1 MMELN
6 MFIDGEWITSTSGE
20 KREVINPANG
30 ELIAVAAEGAAEDAK
45 YAISVAR
52 KTFDSGIWSTL
63 PFKTRAKYLH
73 NIANLL
79 EENAEE
85 IAMLETLNNGKM
97 LLAAKT
103 DVQNAIECFRY
114 YASLITQP
122 EGEIFNVGDSVQT
135 IVIREPIGVCSLI
148 VPWNFPLLMAS
159 WQIAPALV
167 AGNTFILKP
176 SEITPVTA
184 VKLFEIFEKAGV
196 PTGVA
201 NLVMGPGSTVGSEM
215 VDSNLVDKV
224 AFIGGTETGQN
235 IMRVAAENTKKIS
248 LELGGKS
255 PTIVFAD
262 NDLEIAVDN
271 ALFNIFLNSG
281 QVCTAASRLL
291 IEDSIHD
298 QFVERLVERAKKIVI
313 GHGNKAT
320 SEMGPLVSEAHMQK
334 VLRYIEIGKQ
344 EGAILACGGNR
355 IIDNGFENGFFVEP
369 TIFTNT
375 RPDMRI
381 VQEEIFGPVLVIQKF
396 KDEEEAITLAN
407 DTVFGLGGA
416 VFCKDLEKAM
426 RVVKKIKAGI
436 TWVNCYHV
444 ATIQA
449 PWGGYKQSG
458 IGRGLGIFGLD
469 EFSEIKQ
476 INVSYKAHPVG
487 WFSN

>member
-6 MFIDGEWITSTSGE
+6 MYIDGKWITSISGE
-20 KREVINPANG
+20 KREVKNPANG
-30 ELIAVAAEGAAEDAK
+30 KVIALAAEGTAEDTI
-45 YAISVAR
+45 YAISIAR
-52 KTFDSGIWSTL
+52 KTFESGVWSTL
-63 PFKTRAKYLH
+63 PFKARANYL
-73 NIANLL
+73 NKIANLL

-103 DVQNAIECFRY
+103 DVQNAIDCFRY

-122 EGEIFNVGDSVQT
+122 EGEMYNAGDLVQT

-159 WQIAPALV
+159 WQIAPALA
-167 AGNTFILKP
+167 AGNTIILKP

-184 VKLFEIFEKAGV
+184 VKLFEIIEKAGV
-196 PTGVA
+196 PAGVA
-201 NLVMGPGSTVGSEM
+201 NLVLGTGNIVGSEM
-215 VDSNLVDKV
+215 VDSDWVDKV
-224 AFIGGTETGQN
+224 AFIGGTETGKK
-235 IMRVAAENTKKIS
+235 IMRHAAENAKKIS

-255 PTIVFAD
+255 PNIVFAD

-271 ALFNIFLNSG
+271 ALFNIFFNSG

-291 IEDSIHD
+291 IEESIHD
-298 QFVERLVERAKKIVI
+298 KFVDRLIERAKKIVI
-313 GHGNKAT
+313 GQGNKDT

-344 EGAILACGGNR
+344 EGATLACGGNR

-369 TIFTNT
+369 TIFTDT

-407 DTVFGLGGA
+407 DTVYGLAGA
-416 VFCKDLEKAM
+416 VFCKDIEKAM
-426 RVVKKIKAGI
+426 RVVRKIQAGI

-444 ATIQA
+444 ATVQA

-458 IGRGLGIFGLD
+458 IGRGLGIFALD
-469 EFSEIKQ
+469 EFSERKQ

>member
-1 MMELN
+1 MLELN
-6 MFIDGEWITSTSGE
+6 MYIDGKWISSTSGE

-73 NIANLL
+73 KIANLL

-103 DVQNAIECFRY
+103 DVQNTIDCFRY

-122 EGEIFNVGDSVQT
+122 EGEMFNVGDSVQT

-148 VPWNFPLLMAS
+148 VPWNFPLLMAA

-196 PTGVA
+196 PAGVA
-201 NLVMGPGSTVGSEM
+201 NLVMGPGSIVGSEM
-215 VDSNLVDKV
+215 VDSNLVDKL

-255 PTIVFAD
+255 PNIVFAD

-271 ALFNIFLNSG
+271 ALFNIFFNSG

-291 IEDSIHD
+291 IEESIHD
-298 QFVERLVERAKKIVI
+298 QFVERLIERAKKIVI
-313 GHGNKAT
+313 GHGNKST

-344 EGAILACGGNR
+344 EGATLASGGNR
-355 IIDNGFENGFFVEP
+355 IIDNGCENGFFVEP

-407 DTVFGLGGA
+407 DTVFGLAGA
-416 VFCKDLEKAM
+416 VFCKDIEKAM
-426 RVVKKIKAGI
+426 RVVKKIQAGI